1 MTDAAAEAERMMPS
15 CRMLERGLLRSLASG
30 LSAEEALLRMPR
42 QGLMLYVKSAQSLLF
57 NEVLSFRLRE
67 FGPDPVAADL
77 ALAADRKVASS
88 ADEQAAAGALG
99 AGPRELPLPG
109 SCITY
114 PKHLKE
120 AYEEAAKRKLGLP
133 LEAFHCKLPPRLTL
147 RGVYREADF
156 PGGLFLASSSSRR
169 SDWPRSLARR
179 V

>member
-99 AGPRELPLPG
+99 AGPREPG
-109 SCITY
+109 
-114 PKHLKE
+114 
-120 AYEEAAKRKLGLP
+120 
-133 LEAFHCKLPPRLTL
+133 
-147 RGVYREADF
+147 
-156 PGGLFLASSSSRR
+156 
-169 SDWPRSLARR
+169 AR
-179 V
+179 